1 MEIERFLETLD
12 ATTPQPQV
20 TESEPV
26 VAAEPKKSKNAQEKE
41 HLRKLRQRLREHAIA
56 SFLEGRTYEGILIA
70 LGAGSLSPYYLEQ
83 AISHFA
89 QSREEG
95 LSFLGIALV
104 GMPYAMRGSW
114 PGGRGWLFI
123 DPILKG
129 AAVNQKA
136 ELVLHA
142 SKIALGAPLFLAAT
156 LAQAYERYGA
166 SEETEKVAR
175 VINEKA
181 IPIVNR
187 MNLERILGP
196 RPVEKRH

>member
-26 VAAEPKKSKNAQEKE
+26 MPAEPKKSKNAQEKE
-41 HLRKLRQRLREHAIA
+41 KLRKQRRRLRELALQA
-56 SFLEGRTYEGILIA
+56 FLEGRVYDGVLIA
-70 LGAGSLSPYYLEQ
+70 LGAGSLSPYFLEQ
-83 AISHFA
+83 AQGHFA

-95 LSFLGIALV
+95 LAFLGLALA
-104 GMPYAMRGSW
+104 GFPYQMRGSW
-114 PGGRGWLFI
+114 PGGRGWLFV

-129 AAVNQKA
+129 AAVNQRA

-142 SKIALGAPLFLAAT
+142 SKIALAAPLFLASV
-156 LAQAYERYGA
+156 LAQAYEQYGA
-166 SEETEKVAR
+166 SQETEQIAR
-175 VINEKA
+175 IINEKA

-187 MNLERILGP
+187 LNLDRILGP
-196 RPVEKRH
+196 RPVEKRN